1 MLESRR
7 MEAARLQDK
16 IGSIFKSRPS
26 VLSTFNKGATHMI
39 VTSTITDLTRFG
51 IANDHHWPKKKNTAT
66 PMCER
71 QNGHETVTT
80 IRLIFQIKTSQEK
93 RITLH
98 GKIAGHGMEWNEL
111 QPK

>member
-1 MLESRR
+1 MQAGVVLNPHTPVSCLE
-7 MEAARLQDK
+7 E
-16 IGSIFKSRPS
+16 I
-26 VLSTFNKGATHMI
+26 
-39 VTSTITDLTRFG
+39 ITDVDLVLLMTTTGR
-51 IANDHHWPKKKNTAT
+51 KKKTTAT